1 MAVLGK
7 RYEEMLAAFERLSRR
22 EKFMVGGLAVCF
34 VLFVGVMVS
43 LWVSSSLRGLDR
55 RIEDKTG
62 KLTKMIDMR
71 AQFEQAKLAR
81 KESEKRI
88 RKAGNIQL
96 MGTLEN
102 MAQRLGIDTNEME
115 MNPRSAGANAETKV
129 DEKRVE
135 VKIPRITIDRL
146 VDFLVQLERKAES
159 IAVRTLHIKNNFRE
173 PSRLDVT
180 FIVSKFQLK
189 EVKKEETPAKAATKK
204 TGS

>member
-22 EKFMVGGLAVCF
+22 EKFMVGGLAVCL
-34 VLFVGVMVS
+34 VLFVATLVS
-43 LWVSSSLRGLDR
+43 MWVSSSLHGLER

-62 KLTKMIDMR
+62 KLTKMIEMR

-81 KESEKRI
+81 KNSERRI
-88 RKAGNIQL
+88 RQARNIQL

-102 MAQRLGIDTNEME
+102 LAQRLGIDTNEME
-115 MNPRSAGANAETKV
+115 MNPRSSGTNAENNV
-129 DEKRVE
+129 EEKRVE

-146 VDFLVQLERKAES
+146 VDFLVQIERKAES

-189 EVKKEETPAKAATKK
+189 EVKKESAPAKGAAKK

>member
-43 LWVSSSLRGLDR
+43 VLVSSSLRGLER

-71 AQFEQAKLAR
+71 TQFEQAKLAR
-81 KESEKRI
+81 KESERRI
-88 RKAGNIQL
+88 RKAMNIQL

-102 MAQRLGIDTNEME
+102 MAQQLGIDTNEMQ
-115 MNPRSAGANAETKV
+115 MNPRSSGASAETKV

-159 IAVRTLHIKNNFRE
+159 IAVRTLNIKNNFRD

-189 EVKKEETPAKAATKK
+189 EVEKEGTPAKAATKK